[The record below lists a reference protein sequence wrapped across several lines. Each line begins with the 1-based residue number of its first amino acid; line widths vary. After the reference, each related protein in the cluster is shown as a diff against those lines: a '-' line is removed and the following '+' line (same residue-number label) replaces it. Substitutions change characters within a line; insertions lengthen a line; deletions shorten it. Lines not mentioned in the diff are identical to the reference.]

1 METRA
6 NYALIGAFVL
16 IAAAAIMGFVLWL
29 GESEFRRDY
38 KAYDIVFAGPVS
50 LEEGSAVRYI
60 GIKVGEVSTVR
71 IDRAD
76 PSKVRARIRI
86 DRETPI
92 KEDSTASIQLAGIT
106 GVTFVQIMAGTND
119 IAFNTVQITAGTGKP
134 LEARPGE
141 PVPVIRAE
149 KTQLDQLFAGG
160 AQVLGKANQSIE
172 KVNLLLTDENIDSVT
187 AIIKNLETISG
198 ALAAKDGLVT
208 QASTTLKD
216 VSDASTRFEA
226 ASASLE
232 KFGNTAD
239 VRITGFA
246 DQMDGLVGDV
256 RDVTRSAGDT
266 ITQSK
271 RAVTAAADAIEG
283 PATAAF
289 QDARLASQDLR
300 LLINRLDRIAREI
313 EQNPQSFVTGDP
325 APYEGDR

>member
-106 GVTFVQIMAGTND
+106 GVTF
-119 IAFNTVQITAGTGKP
+119 VQITAGTGKP

>member
-16 IAAAAIMGFVLWL
+16 IASFAIAGFVMWL
-29 GESEFRRDY
+29 GQSQFRQDF
-38 KAYDIVFAGPVS
+38 KAYDIVFDGPVS
-50 LEEGSAVRYI
+50 LEEASAVRYI

-106 GVTFVQIMAGTND
+106 GITFIQL
-119 IAFNTVQITAGTGKP
+119 TAGTGKP
-134 LEARPGE
+134 LEARAGE

-149 KTQLDQLFAGG
+149 RTQLDEIFAGG
-160 AQVLGKANQSIE
+160 AQVLGKANLAIE
-172 KVNLLLTDENIDSVT
+172 KVNVFLTDENIASITRTIHNVEMISEQLASSDGLIGQASVT
-187 AIIKNLETISG
+187 LT
-198 ALAAKDGLVT
+198 
-208 QASTTLKD
+208 D

-239 VRITGFA
+239 TRIAEFA
-246 DQMDGLVGDV
+246 DEMDLLVGDA
-256 RDVTRSAGDT
+256 RDVTKAANETVAQSA
-266 ITQSK
+266 

-283 PATAAF
+283 PATDAL

-300 LLINRLDRIAREI
+300 VLINRLDRIAREV
-313 EQNPQSFVTGDP
+313 EQNPQGFVVGDP
-325 APYEGDR
+325 IPYEGGRR

>member
-106 GVTFVQIMAGTND
+106 GVTFVQI
-119 IAFNTVQITAGTGKP
+119 TAGTGKP

-149 KTQLDQLFAGG
+149 RTQLDEIFSGG
-160 AQVLGKANQSIE
+160 AQVLGQASQAIE
-172 KVNLLLTDENIDSVT
+172 KVNTFLTQENIES
-187 AIIKNLETISG
+187 ISRTLHNVEMISQK
-198 ALAAKDGLVT
+198 LAADEGLIG
-208 QASTTLKD
+208 QASATLAD
-216 VSDASTRFEA
+216 VSDASLRFEA

-232 KFGNTAD
+232 TFGNTAD
-239 VRITGFA
+239 QRITKFA
-246 DQMDGLVGDV
+246 DEMSLLVGDV
-256 RDVTRSAGDT
+256 RDVTKSANETVAQGT
-266 ITQSK
+266 
-271 RAVTAAADAIEG
+271 RAMTAAAEAIEG
-283 PATAAF
+283 PATGAF
-289 QDARLASQDLR
+289 EDAQLASQDLR
-300 LLINRLDRIAREI
+300 VLINRLDRIAREI

-325 APYEGDR
+325 VPYEGDR

>member
-106 GVTFVQIMAGTND
+106 GVTF
-119 IAFNTVQITAGTGKP
+119 VQITAGTGKP

-256 RDVTRSAGDT
+256 RDVTKSAGDT

-283 PATAAF
+283 PATAAI

>member
-106 GVTFVQIMAGTND
+106 GVTFVQIM
-119 IAFNTVQITAGTGKP
+119 AGTGKP

>member
-106 GVTFVQIMAGTND
+106 GVTF
-119 IAFNTVQITAGTGKP
+119 VQITAGTGKP

-325 APYEGDR
+325 VPYEGDR

>member
-16 IAAAAIMGFVLWL
+16 IAAFAVAGFVMWL
-29 GESEFRRDY
+29 GESQFRQDF
-38 KAYDIVFAGPVS
+38 KAYDIVFDGPVS
-50 LEEGSAVRYI
+50 LEEGAGVRYI

-76 PSKVRARIRI
+76 TSKVRARIRI

-92 KEDSTASIQLAGIT
+92 RTDSTASIQLAGIT
-106 GVTFVQIMAGTND
+106 GITF
-119 IAFNTVQITAGTGKP
+119 VQITAGTGKP

-160 AQVLGKANQSIE
+160 AQVLGKANRSIE

-198 ALAAKDGLVT
+198 ALAARDGLVT
-208 QASTTLKD
+208 QASATLKD

-239 VRITGFA
+239 VRIAGFA

-256 RDVTRSAGDT
+256 RDVTQSAGDT

-271 RAVTAAADAIEG
+271 RAVSAAADAIEG
-283 PATAAF
+283 PATAAI

-325 APYEGDR
+325 APYEGGR

>member
-16 IAAAAIMGFVLWL
+16 IAAFAVAGFVMWL
-29 GESEFRRDY
+29 GQSQFRQDF
-38 KAYDIVFAGPVS
+38 KAYDIVFDGPVS
-50 LEEGSAVRYI
+50 LEEGAGVRYI

-76 PSKVRARIRI
+76 TSKVRARIRI

-92 KEDSTASIQLAGIT
+92 RTDSTASIQLAGIT
-106 GVTFVQIMAGTND
+106 GITF
-119 IAFNTVQITAGTGKP
+119 VQITAGTGKS

-160 AQVLGKANQSIE
+160 AQVLGKANRSIE

-198 ALAAKDGLVT
+198 ALAARDGLVT

-239 VRITGFA
+239 VRIAGFA

-256 RDVTRSAGDT
+256 RDVTKSAGYT

-271 RAVTAAADAIEG
+271 RAVSAAADAIEG
-283 PATAAF
+283 PATAAI

-325 APYEGDR
+325 APYEGGR

>member
-16 IAAAAIMGFVLWL
+16 IAAAAIVGFVLWL

-50 LEEGSAVRYI
+50 LEDGAAVRYI

-92 KEDSTASIQLAGIT
+92 KEDSTASIQLTGIT
-106 GVTFVQIMAGTND
+106 GVTFVQIA
-119 IAFNTVQITAGTGKP
+119 AGTGKP

-149 KTQLDQLFAGG
+149 RTQLDEIFAGG
-160 AQVLGKANQSIE
+160 AQVLGNANQAIE
-172 KVNLLLTDENIDSVT
+172 KVNTFLTEENIA
-187 AIIKNLETISG
+187 AISRTLHNVEIISQK
-198 ALAAKDGLVT
+198 LAADEGLIG
-208 QASTTLKD
+208 QASATLAD
-216 VSDASTRFEA
+216 VSAASIRFEA

-232 KFGNTAD
+232 TFGNTAD
-239 VRITGFA
+239 QRITGLA
-246 DQMDGLVGDV
+246 DEMSLLVGDV
-256 RDVTRSAGDT
+256 RDVTKAAHETVAQGT
-266 ITQSK
+266 
-271 RAVTAAADAIEG
+271 RALTAAADAIEG
-283 PATAAF
+283 PATGAF
-289 QDARLASQDLR
+289 EDARLASQDLR
-300 LLINRLDRIAREI
+300 LLISRLDRIAREI

-325 APYEGDR
+325 APYEGGR

>member
-16 IAAAAIMGFVLWL
+16 IAAFAVAGFVMWL
-29 GESEFRRDY
+29 GQSQFRQDF
-38 KAYDIVFAGPVS
+38 KAYDIVFDGPVS
-50 LEEGSAVRYI
+50 LEEGAGVRYI

-76 PSKVRARIRI
+76 TSKVRARIRI

-92 KEDSTASIQLAGIT
+92 RTDSTASIQLAGIT
-106 GVTFVQIMAGTND
+106 GITF
-119 IAFNTVQITAGTGKP
+119 VQITAGTGKS

-160 AQVLGKANQSIE
+160 AQVLGKANRSIE

-198 ALAAKDGLVT
+198 ALAARDGLVT

-239 VRITGFA
+239 VRIAGFA

-256 RDVTRSAGDT
+256 RDVTQSAGDT

-271 RAVTAAADAIEG
+271 RAVSAVADAIEG
-283 PATAAF
+283 PATAAI

-325 APYEGDR
+325 APYEGGR